1 MPLKIPM
8 PPVLATPRE
17 AYIAGMKAGADR
29 PTTRNASYRYFSTPL
44 LRQAW
49 ETGLAHGRKHPAPD
63 CRLL

>member
-1 MPLKIPM
+1 MPLKIPA
-8 PPVLATPRE
+8 PPMLATPRE

-29 PTTRNASYRYFSTPL
+29 PNVRNAHFRYFSTPL

-49 ETGLAHGRKHPAPD
+49 ETGLVHGRKHPVAD